1 VLPDRAFAATIGVGR
16 DWPDGA
22 ADLNSFSCLS
32 FSRRPMSKFRLHLL
46 LETLARRPLGL
57 TDFSF

>member
-22 ADLNSFSCLS
+22 ADLNSFYCLS
-32 FSRRPMSKFRLHLL
+32 FSRRPMSKFRLHALL
-46 LETLARRPLGL
+46 LETVRVVR
-57 TDFSF
+57 